1 MYIFYLAILLTVV
14 LILMSVKKQD
24 KEILLEKDSTIFI
37 RGIAIIFIMFHHI
50 VQHTNAID
58 SIVIHFNL
66 IGYICVAMFFL
77 LSGYGNAFSYRKN
90 KDHAEKW
97 ILKRILRIYL
107 TFWIIWIIDLIA
119 VILVNGDEFSVS
131 TLIKQA
137 TTMTFPYWINW
148 YLKIQVIA
156 YILFYI
162 AYKLFKKN
170 SDIVLVVL
178 TIISVG
184 VMYILGLDVYWW
196 NTIMCFGFGSVL
208 AERKDLVLKK
218 IKSANKYILLAASLV
233 AFVVLFIL
241 GINHCKITTISS
253 IAFCVFVTLLVFA
266 FKFKSKIINFI
277 GNISLEIYLWHLVLL
292 KLLFKD
298 NKNIMNLNINLLLFF
313 VLAIGLAY
321 ISNRLVKKIIK

>member
-1 MYIFYLAILLTVV
+1 MFTSI
-14 LILMSVKKQD
+14 KKQD

-66 IGYICVAMFFL
+66 IGYICVAVFFL

-90 KDHAEKW
+90 KNHAEKW
-97 ILKRILRIYL
+97 ILKRILRIYI

-119 VILVNGDEFSVS
+119 VMLVNKDTFNIT

-137 TTMTFPYWINW
+137 ITMTFPYWINW

-170 SDIVLVVL
+170 KDIALLVL
-178 TIISVG
+178 TVISVG
-184 VMYILGLDVYWW
+184 IMYIFKLAPFWW
-196 NTIMCFGFGSVL
+196 NTVICFGIGSIL
-208 AERKDLVLKK
+208 AERKDLILNKLKNT
-218 IKSANKYILLAASLV
+218 NKYILLVVSLLISG
-233 AFVVLFIL
+233 VLFLL
-241 GINHCKITTISS
+241 GTKYSNITVISS
-253 IAFCVFVTLLVFA
+253 IAFCIFITLLVFT
-266 FKFKSKIINFI
+266 FKFKSRFINFV

-292 KLLFKD
+292 KLLFKN
-298 NKNIMNLNINLLLFF
+298 NKNIMNLNVNLLLFF
-313 VLAIGLAY
+313 ILAIGLAY
-321 ISNRLVKKIIK
+321 LSNRLVKKIIK